1 MKMSI
6 PHIVGFNTLPHFVGI
21 LLCRNA
27 TILEIMKGP
36 RKCEASQPA
45 YELRF
50 FLKILQ
56 FFLADRTAEA

>member
-21 LLCRNA
+21 LLRRNA

-45 YELRF
+45 FELRF
-50 FLKILQ
+50 FFENITI
-56 FFLADRTAEA
+56 FLS